1 MPIHSTSRSLPLIFL
16 LEVEVMAVLLVVVM
30 LECIA
35 KVGERGS
42 GGPLLLVRRVDHL
55 LMCVCEASE
64 RWKSNQ

>member
-1 MPIHSTSRSLPLIFL
+1 MPIQSTSRSLSLIFL
-16 LEVEVMAVLLVVVM
+16 LEVEVVGVLFVVVM

-42 GGPLLLVRRVDHL
+42 EGPLLLVRSVDHL